1 MTLQRVKVWI
11 PGTNVFYEEVH
22 AATPKQ
28 ACQTVEARYPAA
40 TKTQWMGGVGTK
52 IDPKPCT
59 YNPQTLPERVDAPAA
74 PQVTHSA
81 GNAVTD
87 AAGAVAG
94 AGLVGGGFIV
104 MLAIGLL
111 VFLFPVF
118 GAWTGAKVGGK
129 VGAAAG
135 APKGLNILLALLLG
149 AGGGAGAF
157 NLQAQYMPEIAAEQT
172 AAVEYVRDAIADR
185 F

>member
-1 MTLQRVKVWI
+1 MTLHRVKIWTGGVN
-11 PGTNVFYEEVH
+11 PFEEEIN
-22 AATPKQ
+22 ALTTTEARRI
-28 ACQTVEARYPAA
+28 AEARYPGY
-40 TKTQWMGGVGTK
+40 KTQWMGQAGTK
-52 IDPKPCT
+52 VEPKAPT

-74 PQVTHSA
+74 TQVNHNG

-94 AGLVGGGFIV
+94 AGLIGGGFIV
-104 MLAIGLL
+104 MLAIGTL